1 MPSASDA
8 PRIVAV
14 LGGQEFFAE
23 RAISAFES
31 SWRSRDAE
39 IRPLSAATDG
49 LLNELLSAAS
59 PDLFGGRPAIVLRDF
74 ESLDERT
81 GNAVLD
87 QIQADDEAAWL
98 VAHAG
103 GRGSTKVRV
112 RLEKL
117 ALAVVKAEPLK
128 GKGVMEFVQR
138 EFRGHAKTADDD
150 TMALLI
156 DAIGNDPRG
165 LASAV
170 SQLSSDIES
179 KHVGREQ
186 AALYYSGHVE
196 VKGYQIADAVANRDR
211 TAALES
217 LRFALVEGGT
227 RAGLMTITAVA
238 GNLRRLALAKSAVG
252 GNPAAEVASVL
263 RIPEWMARTSVRQ
276 AHRWTSDDIAQAV
289 ELLADLSVQLKGGLD
304 ADQALSD
311 EQKQYVLQQAI
322 ATMAGDG
329 SPHQQ

>member
-1 MPSASDA
+1 MATSLLIVHGYSDGSTSFTA
-8 PRIVAV
+8 
-14 LGGQEFFAE
+14 LGDFFVSQGLYAHDQV
-23 RAISAFES
+23 FYLDYS
-31 SWRSRDAE
+31 SM
-39 IRPLSAATDG
+39 
-49 LLNELLSAAS
+49 
-59 PDLFGGRPAIVLRDF
+59 
-74 ESLDERT
+74 
-81 GNAVLD
+81 
-87 QIQADDEAAWL
+87 DDEAAWL

-103 GRGSTKVRV
+103 GRGSTKVRG

-252 GNPAAEVASVL
+252 GNRLQGRHFWAGSSE
-263 RIPEWMARTSVRQ
+263 RI
-276 AHRWTSDDIAQAV
+276 D
-289 ELLADLSVQLKGGLD
+289 
-304 ADQALSD
+304 
-311 EQKQYVLQQAI
+311 
-322 ATMAGDG
+322 
-329 SPHQQ
+329 

>member
-103 GRGSTKVRV
+103 GR
-112 RLEKL
+112 
-117 ALAVVKAEPLK
+117 
-128 GKGVMEFVQR
+128 
-138 EFRGHAKTADDD
+138 
-150 TMALLI
+150 
-156 DAIGNDPRG
+156 
-165 LASAV
+165 
-170 SQLSSDIES
+170 
-179 KHVGREQ
+179 
-186 AALYYSGHVE
+186 AA
-196 VKGYQIADAVANRDR
+196 
-211 TAALES
+211 
-217 LRFALVEGGT
+217 
-227 RAGLMTITAVA
+227 
-238 GNLRRLALAKSAVG
+238 
-252 GNPAAEVASVL
+252 
-263 RIPEWMARTSVRQ
+263 AR
-276 AHRWTSDDIAQAV
+276 
-289 ELLADLSVQLKGGLD
+289 
-304 ADQALSD
+304 
-311 EQKQYVLQQAI
+311 
-322 ATMAGDG
+322 
-329 SPHQQ
+329 

>member
-1 MPSASDA
+1 M
-8 PRIVAV
+8 
-14 LGGQEFFAE
+14 GGQEFFAE
-23 RAISAFES
+23 RAISAFET
-31 SWRSRDAE
+31 SWRARDAE
-39 IRPLSAATDG
+39 IRPLSAATEG

-74 ESLDERT
+74 ETLDERT

-87 QIQADDEAAWL
+87 QVQADDEAAWL
-98 VAHAG
+98 IAHAG
-103 GRGSTKVRV
+103 GRGSTKVRA

-138 EFRGHAKTADDD
+138 EFRAHAKTADDD

-170 SQLSSDIES
+170 SQLSSDIET

-196 VKGYQIADAVANRDR
+196 VKGYQIADAVANREQ

-217 LRFALVEGGT
+217 LRYALGEGGT

-276 AHRWTSDDIAQAV
+276 AHRWTSDEIAQAV
-289 ELLADLSVQLKGGLD
+289 ALLADLSVQLKGGLD

-322 ATMAGDG
+322 ATMAGGVAGQGG
-329 SPHQQ
+329 SGGSGG